1 MSMEN
6 GVIEELLEEL
16 DLSGMDF
23 FLEDAGAGMSFY
35 ELVEQIIGQGWG
47 IESLTDLIYWI
58 RDLLF
63 SEIETNKMLF
73 LEVIFITFCFSLL
86 KNTAGNFG
94 NSYIS
99 EVCFLLVYS
108 VLALML
114 LQSMYVFQGIVAET
128 IEKSVSFMRVFV
140 PCFCTGMFL
149 SSNVYAAGGFYQ
161 IAFAVIYLVEWA
173 FEKLLLPCVH
183 IYVLLQIFNHFFE
196 ETQFGNL
203 AEFVQTIVN
212 WGLKI
217 SETMVFGLSVVQNLM
232 NPVKDRVNQG
242 TVSKV
247 MSVIPGA
254 GGAAGSIGEIML
266 GAGMVIKNGIGIAG
280 MAVLLWIGIGPVV
293 KTGFLSLL
301 YKLMAAVTEPLSDRR
316 ISGCIKQL
324 SNAAILYMKIQGYCV
339 LLFFITIALVS
350 MATSFVY

>member
-6 GVIEELLEEL
+6 EVVEELLGEL
-16 DLSGMDF
+16 DLSGMDS
-23 FLEDAGAGMSFY
+23 FLDDAGMSMSFF
-35 ELVEQIIGQGWG
+35 ELVEKIVEQGWDA
-47 IESLTDLIYWI
+47 ESMGDLIYWF

-63 SEIETNKMLF
+63 SEIDTNKMLF
-73 LEVIFITFCFSLL
+73 LEVILITFCFSLL
-86 KNTAGNFG
+86 RNTAGDFG
-94 NSYIS
+94 SSYLS

-114 LQSMYVFQGIVAET
+114 LKSIYVFQGIVTEM
-128 IEKSVSFMRVFV
+128 IEKCVSFMKVFV

-149 SSNVYAAGGFYQ
+149 SSNVYASGGFYQ
-161 IAFAVIYLVEWA
+161 IAFLVIYFAEWA

-183 IYVLLQIFNHFFE
+183 MYVLLQIFNHFFE

-203 AEFVQTIVN
+203 AELLQTIVN
-212 WGLKI
+212 WGLKLAG
-217 SETMVFGLSVVQNLM
+217 TAVLGLSVVQNLM
-232 NPVKDRVNQG
+232 NPVKDRMAQG

-247 MSVIPGA
+247 LSVIP
-254 GGAAGSIGEIML
+254 AANGIGEIML

-280 MAVLLWIGIGPVV
+280 IVVLFCIGMAPIL

-316 ISGCIKQL
+316 ISGCMKQL
-324 SNAAILYMKIQGYCV
+324 SNAAILYMKVQGYCV
-339 LLFFITIALVS
+339 MLFFITIALAA

>member
-6 GVIEELLEEL
+6 EIVEELLGEL
-16 DLSGMDF
+16 DLSGMDS
-23 FLEDAGAGMSFY
+23 FLEDTGVSMSFY
-35 ELVEQIIGQGWG
+35 ELVEKMIGQGWG
-47 IESLTDLIYWI
+47 VESMTDLVYWL

-73 LEVIFITFCFSLL
+73 LEVILITFCFSLL
-86 KNTAGNFG
+86 KNTVGDFG
-94 NSYIS
+94 SSYIS

-114 LQSMYVFQGIVAET
+114 LRSMYVFQGIVAET

-149 SSNVYAAGGFYQ
+149 SSNVYASGGFYQ

-183 IYVLLQIFNHFFE
+183 VYVLLQIFNYFFE

-203 AEFVQTIVN
+203 AELLQTLVN
-212 WGLKI
+212 WGLKL
-217 SETMVFGLSVVQNLM
+217 SGTVVFGLSVVQNLM
-232 NPVKDRVNQG
+232 NPVKDRMAQG

-280 MAVLLWIGIGPVV
+280 IVVLFCIGIGPIV

-324 SNAAILYMKIQGYCV
+324 SDAAVLYMKVQGYCMMM
-339 LLFFITIALVS
+339 FFITIALAAT
-350 MATSFVY
+350 ATSFVY